1 MKLKNVKFI
10 TIITI
15 VLSLLL
21 LGVAVGA
28 SKIDSLD
35 IFKKELKE
43 IGTKVKDIEQDK
55 TSRDVVLE
63 IGDEAITLQRF
74 KTVGAMLKTEDKNKI
89 TDFIVKHVLIKKLA
103 REKGITVSDNEVK
116 EYIQQIRTFIDN
128 NDKAKE
134 KFNVFLESFGFTEE
148 EFWSSDRTFEIYKS
162 ALLEGKYR
170 EIFREEFRNKCKDKT
185 SGEIERLVEKR
196 IDELIKHEKEKI
208 KVKMYFDKFK

>member
-1 MKLKNVKFI
+1 MRLKNVKFI
-10 TIITI
+10 II
-15 VLSLLL
+15 LCLLV

-28 SKIDSLD
+28 SKINSFD

-43 IGTKVKDIEQDK
+43 IDSKVKDIEKDK

-103 REKGITVSDNEVK
+103 REKGITVSDDEVK
-116 EYIQQIRTFIDN
+116 EYIQQIRTFIDS

-148 EFWSSDRTFEIYKS
+148 EFWSSDKTFEIYRS

-170 EIFREEFRNKCKDKT
+170 KTFREEFRNKYKDKT
-185 SGEIERLVEKR
+185 LKEIERLVDKK
-196 IDELIKHEKEKI
+196 IDELIKAEKEKI
-208 KVKMYFDKFK
+208 KVKMYFNNNSKI

>member
-1 MKLKNVKFI
+1 MKNVKFI